1 MDESNKI
8 AIIGAGGFARE
19 VLDIFD
25 ACNEAGG
32 RYEVLG
38 YVVES
43 SYGAPGV
50 IVNGKPILGGI
61 EWLAKQRGEVFAIC
75 GIGAPDVRRRLVME
89 AMNVGARFCSIVH
102 PSVRMSQWNSLGVG
116 VVIAAGCILTNQI
129 RIGDHVQLNLDCTV
143 GHDVLIGDFATVS
156 PGTHISG
163 NVTIR
168 TGCNI
173 GTGVNIINRLEIG
186 EWSVIGAGSTLIRNV
201 PPNTTVVGV
210 PGKVVTQR
218 QDGWYLKG

>member
-1 MDESNKI
+1 MAERKKVV
-8 AIIGAGGFARE
+8 IIGAGGFARE

-25 ACNEAGG
+25 ACNNAGD
-32 RYEVLG
+32 RYDVLG

-43 SYGAPGV
+43 PFGTPGA
-50 IVNGKPILGGI
+50 IVNEKPILGGL
-61 EWLAKQRGEVFAIC
+61 EWLDGQHRDVFVIC
-75 GIGAPDVRRRLVME
+75 GVGAPELRRRLVLE
-89 AMNVGARFCSIVH
+89 AVKRGARFCSIIH
-102 PSVRMSQWNSLGVG
+102 PTVRMSRWNSIGSG

-129 RIGDHVQLNLDCTV
+129 RVGDHVQLNLDCTI
-143 GHDVLIGDFATVS
+143 GHDVLIGDFVTVS

-168 TGCNI
+168 TGGNI

-218 QDGWYLKG
+218 EDGWDLKS